1 MSRRT
6 SPFSRRTDWPRQ
18 TNRITRVHEEL
29 KEQNIQIV
37 DLTVSNPTHCG
48 LAAPPEFLDALRDPA
63 GLEYAADAHGLLSA
77 REAVAG
83 LFARRGLTVDP
94 RDLFLTAST
103 SEAYGFVF
111 RLLADP
117 GDTILFPT
125 PSYPLFHFLGEIN
138 DVELGF
144 YPLTYR
150 DGWHIDMAGLVEAL
164 HPRVKALV
172 TVNPNNPTGSYLS
185 EEERRHLNKIA
196 AERDMALISDE
207 VFYEFPLGDAPG
219 ASLAGNAPALTFT
232 LGGLS
237 KFLGLPQMKLAWIL
251 LSGPDHLAAEARQ
264 RLEIIADT
272 YLSVNT
278 PVQCALPAWLR
289 QADTVQAPILRR
301 VRENWEYLNRE
312 AAGLRGT
319 QVLRAEGGWYAVL
332 KVAPVRSEEEWV
344 LKLLS
349 KYHVFVHPG
358 FFYDFEDGPC
368 LVVSLLVPPDDFREG
383 IGRVLSRVEQQGGA

>member
-125 PSYPLFHFLGEIN
+125 PSYPRCI
-138 DVELGF
+138 
-144 YPLTYR
+144 
-150 DGWHIDMAGLVEAL
+150 AL
-164 HPRVKALV
+164 A
-172 TVNPNNPTGSYLS
+172 
-185 EEERRHLNKIA
+185 
-196 AERDMALISDE
+196 
-207 VFYEFPLGDAPG
+207 PLGKSSAG
-219 ASLAGNAPALTFT
+219 ASIPPAGSCPAAST
-232 LGGLS
+232 
-237 KFLGLPQMKLAWIL
+237 
-251 LSGPDHLAAEARQ
+251 SG
-264 RLEIIADT
+264 
-272 YLSVNT
+272 
-278 PVQCALPAWLR
+278 
-289 QADTVQAPILRR
+289 
-301 VRENWEYLNRE
+301 
-312 AAGLRGT
+312 
-319 QVLRAEGGWYAVL
+319 
-332 KVAPVRSEEEWV
+332 
-344 LKLLS
+344 
-349 KYHVFVHPG
+349 
-358 FFYDFEDGPC
+358 
-368 LVVSLLVPPDDFREG
+368 
-383 IGRVLSRVEQQGGA
+383 